1 MLGVAAAAAI
11 LYGLDMAQHDVAG
24 RGARRRSPRLWGLL
38 GAVLGLLA
46 GGSAQAKPST
56 VAVMPF
62 RDLSADSRFIGEA
75 IRETVMADLRQLG
88 GLRVVERASLDRVLA
103 EQKLQQKDLEVGDA
117 VRIGKVLG
125 AQLMVVGAYQKL
137 APQVR
142 LTARFIKVETS
153 EVVGTAKVDG
163 SQREFLRLQDRV
175 TSALLKSAGLPVQAK
190 QVLDDS
196 AQRPD
201 LQSWK
206 TLDLYG
212 QAVLASDENERRNL
226 LQLAVAEDKNFSYA
240 LKDLAA
246 LERRLAQYQADQD
259 AATEREIAELRQ
271 KLAVATERPKI
282 EQLTLLLISKLFQAH
297 RYRAVAKEARGFLEG
312 QGAGAALTPTVDQM
326 AMMLVSADQL
336 LRDEDTLLR
345 DGETYLRRAPGSSVF
360 AGIKQLMELAITH
373 KRQIAEGRDRVTK
386 DVADLG
392 SEQRWDLLLIG
403 RLYARNQQFQEAQR
417 LYRASLQVGN
427 HKPAEVLEAL
437 SLVDVQL
444 GDWASLRGD
453 LAALERAD
461 GEKARQFRVSWAN
474 AIPVDG

>member
-1 MLGVAAAAAI
+1 MARRGAMWGRSLGGRLGLLRLVAAA
-11 LYGLDMAQHDVAG
+11 
-24 RGARRRSPRLWGLL
+24 
-38 GAVLGLLA
+38 LGLLA
-46 GGSAQAKPST
+46 SGLAQAKPAT

-62 RDLSADSRFIGEA
+62 RDLAADSRFIGEA

-117 VRIGKVLG
+117 VRVGKVLG

-153 EVVGTAKVDG
+153 EVIGTAKVDG

-175 TSALLKSAGLPVQAK
+175 TSALLHSAGLPVQAK

-212 QAVLASDENERRNL
+212 QAVVATDDNQRRNL

-246 LERRLAQYQADQD
+246 LERRLAQYQLEQD
-259 AATEREIAELRQ
+259 AAAERELAELRQ
-271 KLAVATERPKI
+271 KLALATERPQI
-282 EQLTLLLISKLFQAH
+282 DLLTMNLLTKLFQTR
-297 RYRAVAKEARGFLEG
+297 RYRALAKEARGFLEA
-312 QGAGAALTPTVDQM
+312 QGPGAPLTPTVDQA
-326 AMMLVSADQL
+326 AMLLISADQV
-336 LRDEDTLLR
+336 LRDDDTLLR
-345 DGETYLRRAPGSSVF
+345 DGENYLRRAPGSSMF
-360 AGIKQLMELAITH
+360 APIKQLMELAITR
-373 KRQIAEGRDRVTK
+373 KRQVAEGRDKALK
-386 DVADLG
+386 DVAEVSG
-392 SEQRWDLLLIG
+392 ETRWDLFIIG
-403 RLYARNQQFQEAQR
+403 QLYARNQQLVEAQR
-417 LYRASLQVGN
+417 LLRASLQVGSR
-427 HKPAEVLEAL
+427 PAAEVLQ
-437 SLVDVQL
+437 SLAQVDVQL
-444 GDWASLRGD
+444 GDWKSLRED

-461 GEKARQFRVSWAN
+461 GDKARQFRVSWAS
-474 AIPVDG
+474 AIPIDG